1 MPPTMDAVVLL
12 VGDELLEGH
21 TRDANLPWLAEQ
33 MEAMGHQVVRA
44 EVLRDRDETI
54 AAALERARSEA
65 DVVFLTGG
73 LGPTH
78 DDRTREAVAKVLGLD
93 LVVDEEAVAELEERY
108 REHFTDGEDPEE
120 HVVEAGRRMSTV
132 PREGR
137 TLPNRTG
144 TALGFAVEAGD
155 ADVVVMPG
163 VPREMR
169 DMFERSVVGT
179 IVPDEGAREHVAEVV
194 VDLPEAEFSDVLS
207 ALQEANPEVG
217 VGSYP
222 HADEP
227 RVTVRVRGEEDDVD
241 ACLTDLRDRLDPEL
255 LDPD

>member
-1 MPPTMDAVVLL
+1 MDAVVLL

-33 MEAMGHQVVRA
+33 MEAMGHGVARA
-44 EVLRDRDETI
+44 EVLPDDDALLVPALRE
-54 AAALERARSEA
+54 AAEEA
-65 DVVFLTGG
+65 DVVLVTGG

-78 DDRTREAVAKVLGLD
+78 DDRTREAAAEAFDLD
-93 LVVDEEAVAELEERY
+93 LAVDEEALEELEGRY
-108 REHFTDGEDPEE
+108 REHFTGGEAPAEN
-120 HVVEAGRRMSTV
+120 VIEAGERMCTV
-132 PREGR
+132 PAEGR

-144 TALGFAVEAGD
+144 AALGFAVRARG
-155 ADVVVMPG
+155 ADVVALPG

-169 DMFERSVVGT
+169 DMFERSVAGA
-179 IVPDEGAREHVAEVV
+179 IVPDEGAREHVEEAV

-207 ALQEANPEVG
+207 ALQEANPDVG

-227 RVTVRVRGEEDDVD
+227 RVTVRVRGAEGDVE
-241 ACLTDLRDRLDPEL
+241 ACLADLRDRLDPDL
-255 LDPD
+255 ILDG